1 MNRGEFQSSLVQ
13 QMIWSGSSTGT
24 ATGVGSGGGAG
35 SLMGSLK
42 PCHEDQEASPN
53 MPSLSSPSLIFS
65 QQFQHS
71 SPGLV
76 PMNGTA
82 GAAASLPSLH
92 DGGGGG
98 HESSMPESWSQL
110 LLGGLAGDQER
121 YSATAALLSKGLE
134 NWGDHAAAAAA
145 SACMVGGM
153 KEEGSMAQ
161 AAATAAAAAYSFY
174 GSHLAGDHQH
184 EIQAAAAGGGA
195 SNKSQLSQMLM
206 ASSPRSCITTSLGSN
221 MLDFS
226 NTAAPPELR
235 SHHHNSDNSSEC
247 NSTAT
252 GSALKKARV
261 QASSSAQSTLKVRK
275 ERLGDR
281 ITALHQIVS
290 PFGKTDTASV
300 LQETIG
306 YIRFLLSQIEA
317 LSYPY
322 MGDANGT
329 GPMQNGPVGE
339 RNPGLFPEY
348 PGQLLNHNGN
358 TGAQQPAAQPEQQGA
373 NDDGKKDLRSRG
385 LCLVPVS
392 CTSHFGGD
400 NAADYWAPAPLG
412 GILR

>member
-24 ATGVGSGGGAG
+24 ATGGGAG
-35 SLMGSLK
+35 NLMGSLK

-76 PMNGTA
+76 PMNSGA
-82 GAAASLPSLH
+82 GASAASLPSLH
-92 DGGGGG
+92 DGGGG

-121 YSATAALLSKGLE
+121 YRATAALLSKGLE
-134 NWGDHAAAAAA
+134 NWGDHA

-161 AAATAAAAAYSFY
+161 AAATAAAYSFY

-184 EIQAAAAGGGA
+184 EIQAAAAAGGGGA

-235 SHHHNSDNSSEC
+235 SHHHNSDNSSE
-247 NSTAT
+247 
-252 GSALKKARV
+252 
-261 QASSSAQSTLKVRK
+261 VRK

-290 PFGKTDTASV
+290 PFGK
-300 LQETIG
+300 
-306 YIRFLLSQIEA
+306 
-317 LSYPY
+317 
-322 MGDANGT
+322 
-329 GPMQNGPVGE
+329 
-339 RNPGLFPEY
+339 
-348 PGQLLNHNGN
+348 
-358 TGAQQPAAQPEQQGA
+358 GA

>member
-13 QMIWSGSSTGT
+13 QMIMS
-24 ATGVGSGGGAG
+24 
-35 SLMGSLK
+35 SLK
-42 PCHEDQEASPN
+42 PCHEEQEASPN
-53 MPSLSSPSLIFS
+53 MPSLSSPSMLFS
-65 QQFQHS
+65 QQFPHS
-71 SPGLV
+71 SSGLLHI
-76 PMNGTA
+76 NG
-82 GAAASLPSLH
+82 GSASLPSLH
-92 DGGGGG
+92 EGNGGSQ
-98 HESSMPESWSQL
+98 ESHMPESWSQL
-110 LLGGLAGDQER
+110 ILGGLVGDQER
-121 YSATAALLSKGLE
+121 YNTTTALLSKGLE
-134 NWGDHAAAAAA
+134 NWGGHQAAAAAA
-145 SACMVGGM
+145 SACMVGM
-153 KEEGSMAQ
+153 KEEGSMPNSGNG
-161 AAATAAAAAYSFY
+161 ATAPYNFY
-174 GSHLAGDHQH
+174 GGHLGGGDGH
-184 EIQAAAAGGGA
+184 EIQQG
-195 SNKSQLSQMLM
+195 KSQLSQMLM
-206 ASSPRSCITTSLGSN
+206 ASSPRSCVTTSLGSN

-226 NTAAPPELR
+226 NSVVPPPPELR
-235 SHHHNSDNSSEC
+235 SHHHSDNSSEC

-306 YIRFLLSQIEA
+306 YVRFLLGQIEA

-322 MGDANGT
+322 MGHGGNNGT
-329 GPMQNGPVGE
+329 SSMQQNGPTGE

-348 PGQLLNHNGN
+348 PGQLLNHNNN
-358 TGAQQPAAQPEQQGA
+358 TGAVQQKAPGQPEQQGA
-373 NDDGKKDLRSRG
+373 KNEEEASKKDLRSRG

>member
-13 QMIWSGSSTGT
+13 QMIWSGSGTGT
-24 ATGVGSGGGAG
+24 ATGGGG

-42 PCHEDQEASPN
+42 PYHEQDQETSPN
-53 MPSLSSPSLIFS
+53 MPSLSSPSVIFS
-65 QQFQHS
+65 QQFHHS
-71 SPGLV
+71 SSGLV
-76 PMNGTA
+76 PMNGGA
-82 GAAASLPSLH
+82 GAATSLPSLH
-92 DGGGGG
+92 DGGQ
-98 HESSMPESWSQL
+98 ENNMPESWSQL

-121 YSATAALLSKGLE
+121 YTATAALLSKGLE
-134 NWGDHAAAAAA
+134 NWGDHAAAAA

-161 AAATAAAAAYSFY
+161 QGGTAAAAAAAAYSFY
-174 GSHLAGDHQH
+174 GSHLGGDQH
-184 EIQAAAAGGGA
+184 EIQASAAGGGA
-195 SNKSQLSQMLM
+195 NNKSQLSQILL

-226 NTAAPPELR
+226 NTAPPELR

-261 QASSSAQSTLKVRK
+261 QPSSSAQSTLKVRK

-290 PFGKTDTASV
+290 PFGK
-300 LQETIG
+300 
-306 YIRFLLSQIEA
+306 A

-322 MGDANGT
+322 MGDGNGT

-358 TGAQQPAAQPEQQGA
+358 NGAQQPAAQPEQQGVK
-373 NDDGKKDLRSRG
+373 DEGKKDLRSRG

-412 GILR
+412 GILRTHQFRGKAEDISKKGNTKNS

>member
-1 MNRGEFQSSLVQ
+1 MNRGEFQTSLVQ
-13 QMIWSGSSTGT
+13 QMIWSGT
-24 ATGVGSGGGAG
+24 GSG
-35 SLMGSLK
+35 SNTTSSSNIMSSLK
-42 PCHEDQEASPN
+42 PCHDQDQDSSPN
-53 MPSLSSPSLIFS
+53 LPSLSSPSVLFS
-65 QQFQHS
+65 QQFPHTSSGLVHINS
-71 SPGLV
+71 SP
-76 PMNGTA
+76 
-82 GAAASLPSLH
+82 ASLPSLH
-92 DGGGGG
+92 DGGAQEN
-98 HESSMPESWSQL
+98 HMPESWSQL
-110 LLGGLAGDQER
+110 LLGGLVGDHER

-134 NWGDHAAAAAA
+134 NWGDHQSAAMAGA
-145 SACMVGGM
+145 M
-153 KEEGSMAQ
+153 KDEGSMPQ
-161 AAATAAAAAYSFY
+161 PMYNFY
-174 GSHLAGDHQH
+174 GSHLASDH
-184 EIQAAAAGGGA
+184 EMPAPGGA
-195 SNKSQLSQMLM
+195 SKSQLSQMLL

-226 NTAAPPELR
+226 NSAPPELR
-235 SHHHNSDNSSEC
+235 SHHHSDNSSEC

-252 GSALKKARV
+252 GSAVKKARV

-306 YIRFLLSQIEA
+306 YIRFLLGQIERSQLPLHGSRQWGLHAKRQGRSKA
-317 LSYPY
+317 LIKGFPKNTLLSK
-322 MGDANGT
+322 
-329 GPMQNGPVGE
+329 GPMGE

-348 PGQLLNHNGN
+348 PGQLLNHNN
-358 TGAQQPAAQPEQQGA
+358 NAGAQQPAAQPDEQQGG
-373 NDDGKKDLRSRG
+373 NEETKKDLRSRG

>member
-13 QMIWSGSSTGT
+13 QMIRSGSSTGT
-24 ATGVGSGGGAG
+24 ATGVGGGGAG

-76 PMNGTA
+76 PMNG
-82 GAAASLPSLH
+82 AASLH

-161 AAATAAAAAYSFY
+161 AAATAAAAAAAYSFY

-412 GILR
+412 GILRDTHKP

>member
-1 MNRGEFQSSLVQ
+1 MNRGEFQTSVVQ
-13 QMIWSGSSTGT
+13 QMIWSRP
-24 ATGVGSGGGAG
+24 GSGGNTTA
-35 SLMGSLK
+35 SSNIMSSSLK
-42 PCHEDQEASPN
+42 PCHEDQESSPN
-53 MPSLSSPSLIFS
+53 LPPLSSPSMLFS
-65 QQFQHS
+65 SQ
-71 SPGLV
+71 LV
-76 PMNGTA
+76 HLN
-82 GAAASLPSLH
+82 GAASSLPSSLH
-92 DGGGGG
+92 DGSGQEN
-98 HESSMPESWSQL
+98 HMAAESWSQM
-110 LLGGLAGDQER
+110 LLGGLVGDHER

-134 NWGDHAAAAAA
+134 NWGDHQEAEGG
-145 SACMVGGM
+145 ACMVGM
-153 KEEGSMAQ
+153 KEEGSGVPQ
-161 AAATAAAAAYSFY
+161 AAYNFY
-174 GSHLAGDHQH
+174 GGHLAGDH
-184 EIQAAAAGGGA
+184 EMPAAAGA
-195 SNKSQLSQMLM
+195 KSQLSQMLL

-221 MLDFS
+221 MLDFT
-226 NTAAPPELR
+226 NTAPVPEIR
-235 SHHHNSDNSSEC
+235 SHHHHSDNSSEC

-252 GSALKKARV
+252 GSAAKKPRV

-306 YIRFLLSQIEA
+306 YIRFLLGQIEA

-322 MGDANGT
+322 MGHGNGT
-329 GPMQNGPVGE
+329 PMQNGPMGE

-348 PGQLLNHNGN
+348 PGQLLNHNNN
-358 TGAQQPAAQPEQQGA
+358 TGAHQPAVQPDEQQGVTNNEEA
-373 NDDGKKDLRSRG
+373 KKDLRSRG

>member
-1 MNRGEFQSSLVQ
+1 MNRGEFQSSVVQ
-13 QMIWSGSSTGT
+13 QMIWSG
-24 ATGVGSGGGAG
+24 GGGAG
-35 SLMGSLK
+35 TTSGGGGMMGSLK
-42 PCHEDQEASPN
+42 PPPSHEEQDASPN
-53 MPSLSSPSLIFS
+53 MPSLSSPSVIFS
-65 QQFQHS
+65 PQFAHS
-71 SPGLV
+71 SSGLF
-76 PMNGTA
+76 PMNS
-82 GAAASLPSLH
+82 GAASSLLSLH
-92 DGGGGG
+92 DEGSQEN
-98 HESSMPESWSQL
+98 HLPESWSQL

-121 YSATAALLSKGLE
+121 YSAAAVLLSKGLE
-134 NWGDHAAAAAA
+134 NWGDHAAAAA
-145 SACMVGGM
+145 SACMVGM

-161 AAATAAAAAYSFY
+161 AGTAASAYSFY
-174 GSHLAGDHQH
+174 GNHLAGDQH
-184 EIQAAAAGGGA
+184 EIQAAAGGA
-195 SNKSQLSQMLM
+195 AKSQLSLSQKLLS
-206 ASSPRSCITTSLGSN
+206 SSPRSCITTSLGSN

-226 NTAAPPELR
+226 NTAPPELR
-235 SHHHNSDNSSEC
+235 SHGHHNSDNSSEC

-322 MGDANGT
+322 LGDANGT
-329 GPMQNGPVGE
+329 GPMQNGPAVGE

-358 TGAQQPAAQPEQQGA
+358 TGAQQAAAQPAEQQGGEEE
-373 NDDGKKDLRSRG
+373 GKKDLRSRG

>member
-290 PFGKTDTASV
+290 PFGK
-300 LQETIG
+300 
-306 YIRFLLSQIEA
+306 A